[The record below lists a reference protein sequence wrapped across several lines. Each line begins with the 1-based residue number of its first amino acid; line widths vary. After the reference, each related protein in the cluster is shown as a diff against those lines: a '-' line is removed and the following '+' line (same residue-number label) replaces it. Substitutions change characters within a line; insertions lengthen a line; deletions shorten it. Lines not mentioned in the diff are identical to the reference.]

1 MAEENIVPQV
11 VVDDRPTWRKWLE
24 FVQLI
29 GVLLFGL
36 AFVLPFAVGSTPMA
50 WTTTAVSI
58 TLGCL
63 LVAWSLTFI
72 PKVEIAVSDQRYEVT
87 QTRLNSLRTTGTPE
101 NIVGSIAEMN
111 ATGRWNGTAQE
122 FRDSFYSLVGS
133 KIGRVYLPRVLPYLV
148 VYDVKPKGTPPAFAH
163 PDEARMPPLGEQPLK

>member
-1 MAEENIVPQV
+1 MAEENVMPQTAA
-11 VVDDRPTWRKWLE
+11 DERPAWRKWLE

-36 AFVLPFAVGSTPMA
+36 AFVLPFAVSGTPTV
-50 WTTTAVSI
+50 WIISAVFLD
-58 TLGCL
+58 LGCL

-72 PKVEIAVSDQRYEVT
+72 PKEEITVSDQRYEVT

-101 NIVGSIAEMN
+101 NIVGSIGEMN

-133 KIGRVYLPRVLPYLV
+133 KIGRVYLPRVLPYLA
-148 VYDVKPKGTPPAFAH
+148 VYDAKPNGNPPAFAQ
-163 PDEARMPPLGEQPLK
+163 PDEARMPPLGQQPLK